1 MKKAISLFLLG
12 ILFIILVVIGLSV
25 QNDDKEETSKNKQDE
40 KVQKEDKE
48 SYLKTRDT
56 DIGIFGIVD
65 KKDEL
70 GIEKESGDME
80 LNITKI
86 EIGKLEVGN
95 EHVEEYGK
103 ERVPLIMI
111 DVEVENT
118 GKDKINYYPNQ
129 SVISTGGKERKE
141 NVDLNLTED
150 VGGKFKQDENKK
162 GKVYF
167 VIQEEKDDLEK
178 VTIYIDGATDEEFK
192 RVGDDL
198 EIQIDL

>member
-1 MKKAISLFLLG
+1 MKKVISLFLLG
-12 ILFIILVVIGLSV
+12 IIFITLVVIGLNV
-25 QNDDKEETSKNKQDE
+25 QNDDKKEIGKNKQDE
-40 KVQKEDKE
+40 KIQKEDKE

-56 DIGIFGIVD
+56 DIGTFGIID

-80 LNITKI
+80 LDISKI
-86 EIGKLEVGN
+86 EIGMLEIDN

-103 ERVPLIMI
+103 ERVQLIVI

-129 SVISTGGKERKE
+129 SVISTGDKERKE

-150 VGGKFKQDENKK
+150 VGGKFKQDEDKK

-167 VIQEEKDDLEK
+167 VMQEEKEDIEK
-178 VTIYIDGATDEEFK
+178 VTMYIDGATDEGFK

-198 EIQIDL
+198 EIQIEM